1 MDDVQKQMN
10 EIVKKLDK
18 IAYEYDLSI
27 NKKEILKRA
36 GSPAVGNLKA
46 RAMAIKDTGKLAN
59 SVEFVLKRAKRAVYV
74 GYNYKK
80 AKHGHLIEYGWTA
93 RNGKYVPGFNIV
105 KKTYEATKAQILKN
119 LTVELERVTRSTL
132 NKIKV
137 A

>member
-10 EIVKKLDK
+10 DIVKKLDK
-18 IAYEYDLSI
+18 MSYEYDLSI

-36 GSPAVGNLKA
+36 GSPAVGNLKG
-46 RAMAIKDTGKLAN
+46 RATAIKDTGKLAS
-59 SVEFVLKRAKRAVYV
+59 SVEFILKRAKRAVYI

-80 AKHGHLIEYGWTA
+80 AKHGHLIEFGWTK
-93 RNGKYVPGFNIV
+93 RNGEYQAGLGIV
-105 KKTYEATKAQILKN
+105 KKTYEATKADILKK
-119 LTVELERVTRSTL
+119 LQVELEKITRSTI